1 MPPTT
6 VGSPDSMRRRT
17 LLRAGFAAVILV
29 ASVTLLVSW
38 VQTPP
43 DAAAAA
49 NQTDTPLS
57 ERESVV
63 PERPNAT
70 VVTTDPPGGNSG
82 TAAIVAFTD
91 DGRTL
96 YHNDTYGNYFDV
108 DPDPPGSRTV
118 LYVAGSRY
126 DDCPDALAARGNGS
140 YEDGCAKVVI
150 ERANLTTGETE
161 RIHTAVTAWDI
172 WHDVDRLSEDR
183 LVVADIAQD
192 RVFTLN
198 TTTGAVEW
206 EWRADEDFDRGE
218 SGGQPG
224 DWTHVNDV
232 ELLDDG
238 RVMASLR
245 NHDRVVFIEPGSG
258 VQRNWTLGAE
268 DAYGILYEQH
278 NPDYIPEAWG
288 GPAVVVSDSENNR
301 VVEYQR
307 VDGQWRQAWTWSD
320 DQLRWARDADRLPDG
335 HTLVTDSQGDR
346 VLEVDVDGD
355 VVWSISVPTPYEAER
370 LGTGD
375 ESAGGRSRQALTN
388 GTGGGSA
395 TGEETTGLAWVVAFV
410 TGPAVNGLLYVAPG
424 WMRFGDLLVALGLAG
439 AALSWLLAEL
449 YWRETH
455 RRLVARVR

>member
-1 MPPTT
+1 
-6 VGSPDSMRRRT
+6 MRRRT
-17 LLRAGFAAVILV
+17 LLRGGLAAIVVL
-29 ASVTLLVSW
+29 ASLTLLVSW
-38 VQTPP
+38 QQTPP
-43 DAAAAA
+43 DAVAAAA

-57 ERESVV
+57 ERDQVV

-70 VVTTDPPGGNSG
+70 VVTTDPPGGNTG
-82 TAAIVAFTD
+82 TAAIVAYTD

-108 DPDPPGSRTV
+108 DPDPPGSRSV
-118 LYVAGSRY
+118 LYVAGTRY
-126 DDCPDALAARGNGS
+126 DDCPDTLAARENGS
-140 YEDGCAKVVI
+140 FEDGCAEVVI

-161 RIHTAVTAWDI
+161 RLHTAVTEWDI
-172 WHDVDRLSEDR
+172 WHDVDRLDEHR
-183 LVVADIAQD
+183 LVVADIAED

-206 EWRADEDFDRGE
+206 EWRAEEAFDRE
-218 SGGQPG
+218 DSGGQPG

-232 ELLDDG
+232 EILEDG

-245 NHDRVVFIEPGSG
+245 NHDRVVFIEPGEGLQS
-258 VQRNWTLGAE
+258 NWTLGAE

-278 NPDYIPEAWG
+278 NPDYIPASQG
-288 GPAVVVSDSENNR
+288 GPAVLVADSENNR

-307 VDGQWRQAWTWSD
+307 DADGWRQTWTWQD
-320 DQLRWARDADRLPDG
+320 GQLRWPRDADRLPNG

-346 VLEVDVDGD
+346 ILEVDADGD

-375 ESAGGRSRQALTN
+375 ESANGPSRQALTN
-388 GTGGGSA
+388 ETAVESA
-395 TGEETTGLAWVVAFV
+395 TGDETTGLAWLVAFV

-424 WMRFGDLLVALGLAG
+424 WMRFGDLVVALGLG
-439 AALSWLLAEL
+439 ATVLVWLGAEL
-449 YWRETH
+449 YWRGVH
-455 RRLVARVR
+455 RRLVAVVR

>member
-1 MPPTT
+1 
-6 VGSPDSMRRRT
+6 MRRRT
-17 LLRAGFAAVILV
+17 LIRAAFAAVVVV
-29 ASVTLLVSW
+29 ASLTLLVAW
-38 VQTPP
+38 QQTPS
-43 DAAAAA
+43 DAVVAAAGES
-49 NQTDTPLS
+49 DTPLS
-57 ERESVV
+57 EREAVV

-118 LYVAGSRY
+118 LYVAGTRY
-126 DDCPDALAARGNGS
+126 DDCPGALAARANGS
-140 YEDGCAKVVI
+140 FDDGCAEVVI

-161 RIHTAVTAWDI
+161 RLHTAVTAWDI
-172 WHDVDRLSEDR
+172 WHDVDRLGEDR
-183 LVVADIAQD
+183 LVVADIADD

-206 EWRADEDFDRGE
+206 EWRAESDYDRDS

-232 ELLDDG
+232 ELLEDG
-238 RVMASLR
+238 RIMASLR

-258 VQRNWTLGAE
+258 VQREWTLGAE

-278 NPDYIPEAWG
+278 NPDYIPEAEG
-288 GPAVVVSDSENNR
+288 GPAVLVADSENNR

-307 VDGQWRQAWTWSD
+307 VDGQWRQSWTWRD
-320 DQLRWARDADRLPDG
+320 DPLRWPRDADRLPTG

-346 VLEVDVDGD
+346 VLEVDEDGA

-375 ESAGGRSRQALTN
+375 ESTNGASRQVLTN
-388 GTGGGSA
+388 GTAVDSP
-395 TGEETTGLAWVVAFV
+395 TGDEVTGLAWVVAFL

-439 AALSWLLAEL
+439 TGLVWLGAEL
-449 YWRETH
+449 YWRRAH
-455 RRLVARVR
+455 RRLVAKGR

>member
-1 MPPTT
+1 
-6 VGSPDSMRRRT
+6 MRRRT
-17 LLRAGFAAVILV
+17 LLRVGLAAIVVV
-29 ASVTLLVSW
+29 AALTLLVSW
-38 VQTPP
+38 QETPP
-43 DAAAAA
+43 DAVAAAA
-49 NQTDTPLS
+49 GQSDRPLS
-57 ERESVV
+57 EREAVV
-63 PERPNAT
+63 PDRSNAT

-118 LYVAGSRY
+118 LYVAGTRY
-126 DDCPDALAARGNGS
+126 DDCPDALAARANGS
-140 YEDGCAKVVI
+140 FEEGCAEVVI
-150 ERANLTTGETE
+150 ERTNLTTGDTE
-161 RIHTAVTAWDI
+161 RLHTAVTEWDI
-172 WHDVDRLSEDR
+172 WHDIDRLDEDR
-183 LVVADIAQD
+183 LVVADIAED

-198 TTTGAVEW
+198 TTSGAVEW
-206 EWRADEDFDRGE
+206 EWRAETAYDRDS

-238 RVMASLR
+238 RIMASLR
-245 NHDRVVFIEPGSG
+245 NHDRVVFIEPDSG
-258 VQRNWTLGAE
+258 LQRDWTLGAE

-278 NPDYIPEAWG
+278 NPDYVPEAGG
-288 GPAVVVSDSENNR
+288 GPAVLVADSENNR

-307 VDGQWRQAWTWSD
+307 VDGGWRQTWTWRD
-320 DQLRWARDADRLPDG
+320 DGLRWPRDADRLPSG

-346 VLEVDVDGD
+346 VLEVDANGA

-375 ESAGGRSRQALTN
+375 ESANGTSRQALTN
-388 GTGGGSA
+388 GTAGGAA
-395 TGEETTGLAWVVAFV
+395 TEAETTGLAWVVAFV

-424 WMRFGDLLVALGLAG
+424 WMRFGDLVVAVGLAG
-439 AALSWLLAEL
+439 TVLGWLGVEL
-449 YWRETH
+449 YWRGVH
-455 RRLVARVR
+455 RRLTAAVR